1 MNPFRLPLL
10 FCLVFMAFNTPAC
23 PSEFVIS
30 LIDSATRQPVAARV
44 YVENVDTGA
53 RHFVRAH
60 SATDGVI
67 YERQN
72 WANARSIEHHTSVPA
87 APFVAENLPAGT

>member
-1 MNPFRLPLL
+1 MSKLPLIL
-10 FCLVFMAFNTPAC
+10 FLLCIALRTPAQAA
-23 PSEFVIS
+23 EFVIS
-30 LIDSATRQPVAARV
+30 IVDSATRQPVAARV